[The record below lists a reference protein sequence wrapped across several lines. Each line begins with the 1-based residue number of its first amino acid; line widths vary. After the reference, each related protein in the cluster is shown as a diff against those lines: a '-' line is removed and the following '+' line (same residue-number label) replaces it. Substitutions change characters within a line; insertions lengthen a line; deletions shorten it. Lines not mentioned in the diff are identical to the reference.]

1 MTQTPVIPVLP
12 PAPDAPPAPR
22 ACLFELAGARFA
34 VDVRSAREV
43 VLFDEITAV
52 PRAPRHLVGVAN
64 LRGTV
69 MPIVDVRELLGLAE
83 SRSGRTLRTL
93 VVRDGAV
100 QAALVVDTVVGL
112 EPFGDVVAADSPS
125 AAGMVGTPPV
135 DGRLDPVGGR
145 DPAAARCPEDPGRAS
160 PRDPDDRAG
169 GIRVNRRGFLGG
181 VLSTGLASAL
191 LPGAAARA
199 QAGEIR
205 IGMSAAFRGAAAG
218 LGSELHRGAQAYYG
232 EINARGGLFGRQ
244 ITVVALDDG
253 YNPDPCIRNTIQ
265 LLDREKV
272 FLLSN
277 YVGTPTLTR
286 ALPVIKQYADQ
297 AVVLVGNFTG
307 AQPQREAPYVDQV
320 FNVRASY
327 RQEMTA
333 LVERFWQ
340 AGARRFGVYYQIDA
354 YGRSGTDGV
363 ARALAARNTKI
374 VAEAT
379 YVRNAKFEEDMT
391 IAVRALRE
399 GGSEVV
405 LCTGAYQGCAAFV
418 RSARDAGWTA
428 PISNVS
434 FVGSDAMLGLLVKHG
449 RAKGRDYTR
458 ALINSQVVPS
468 YDDTVLP
475 GVVEYRALMDK
486 HNPQVPETLRDAA
499 YAPQKY
505 SFISLEGYVNARV
518 IVEALR
524 RAGPS
529 AGRSSFRQALESL
542 RGLDLGIGA
551 PLTFTAER
559 HQGLDSVYFTRV
571 EGDRWVPVADWSAAV
586 KA

>member
-1 MTQTPVIPVLP
+1 MKR
-12 PAPDAPPAPR
+12 R
-22 ACLFELAGARFA
+22 A
-34 VDVRSAREV
+34 
-43 VLFDEITAV
+43 
-52 PRAPRHLVGVAN
+52 
-64 LRGTV
+64 
-69 MPIVDVRELLGLAE
+69 
-83 SRSGRTLRTL
+83 
-93 VVRDGAV
+93 
-100 QAALVVDTVVGL
+100 
-112 EPFGDVVAADSPS
+112 
-125 AAGMVGTPPV
+125 
-135 DGRLDPVGGR
+135 
-145 DPAAARCPEDPGRAS
+145 
-160 PRDPDDRAG
+160 
-169 GIRVNRRGFLGG
+169 FLG
-181 VLSTGLASAL
+181 VLSAGLAGRVLS
-191 LPGAAARA
+191 GTAARA
-199 QAGEIR
+199 QSPAGRPLAPAKGLPADGTAASGSTGDVR
-205 IGMSAAFRGAAAG
+205 IGMSAAFRGSAAG
-218 LGSELHRGAQAYYG
+218 LGIELYRGAQAYYS
-232 EINARGGLFGRQ
+232 EINARGGIFGRS
-244 ITVVALDDG
+244 ITVAALDDS
-253 YNPDPCIRNTIQ
+253 YNPEPCIRNTIQ

-272 FLLSN
+272 FFLSN

-297 AVVLVGNFTG
+297 HVVLVGNFTG

-327 RQEMTA
+327 RQEMAA

-363 ARALAARNTKI
+363 ARALAVRSAKI

-379 YVRNAKFEEDMT
+379 YVRNATFEEDMGL
-391 IAVRALRE
+391 AVNALRE
-399 GGSEVV
+399 AGSDVV

-418 RSARDAGWTA
+418 RSARDAGFTA

-434 FVGSDAMLGLLVKHG
+434 FVGSEAMLALLVKHG

-458 ALINSQVVPS
+458 ALVNSQVVPS
-468 YDDTVLP
+468 YDDASLP
-475 GVVEYRALMDK
+475 GVAEYRSLMDK
-486 HNPQVPETLRDAA
+486 HNPSVPDGVRDPG
-499 YAPQKY
+499 YTPQKY

-524 RAGPS
+524 RAG
-529 AGRSSFRQALESL
+529 AGASRQTFRQALESL

-571 EGDRWVPVADWSAAV
+571 ESDRWVPIADWSAAV

>member
-1 MTQTPVIPVLP
+1 M
-12 PAPDAPPAPR
+12 
-22 ACLFELAGARFA
+22 
-34 VDVRSAREV
+34 
-43 VLFDEITAV
+43 
-52 PRAPRHLVGVAN
+52 
-64 LRGTV
+64 
-69 MPIVDVRELLGLAE
+69 
-83 SRSGRTLRTL
+83 
-93 VVRDGAV
+93 
-100 QAALVVDTVVGL
+100 
-112 EPFGDVVAADSPS
+112 
-125 AAGMVGTPPV
+125 
-135 DGRLDPVGGR
+135 
-145 DPAAARCPEDPGRAS
+145 
-160 PRDPDDRAG
+160 
-169 GIRVNRRGFLGG
+169 NRRAFLGG
-181 VLSTGLASAL
+181 ALSGGFANAL
-191 LPGAAARA
+191 LPLGAARG
-199 QAGEIR
+199 QAADIR

-218 LGSELHRGAQAYYG
+218 LGSELYRGAQAYYS
-232 EINARGGLFGRQ
+232 EVNARGGIFGRS

-253 YNPDPCIRNTIQ
+253 YNPDPCIRNTIH

-297 AVVLVGNFTG
+297 HVVLVGNFTG

-320 FNVRASY
+320 FNIRASY
-327 RQEMTA
+327 RQEMAA

-363 ARALAARNTKI
+363 ARALAARNAKI

-379 YVRNAKFEEDMT
+379 YVRGAKFDEDMS
-391 IAVRALRE
+391 IAVGALRE
-399 GGSEVV
+399 EGTEVV

-418 RSARDAGWTA
+418 RSARDAGWPV

-434 FVGSDAMLGLLVKHG
+434 FVGSDAMLALLVAHG
-449 RAKGRDYTR
+449 REKGRDYTR
-458 ALINSQVVPS
+458 ALVNSQVVPS
-468 YDDTVLP
+468 YDDASLP
-475 GVVEYRALMDK
+475 GVAEYRALMEK
-486 HNPQVPETLRDAA
+486 HAPQVPAAIRDTA
-499 YAPQKY
+499 YAQQKY

-524 RAGPS
+524 RAGAQS
-529 AGRSSFRQALESL
+529 GRPGLRQALESL

-559 HQGLDSVYFTRV
+559 HQGLDNVYFTRV
-571 EGDRWVPVADWSAAV
+571 DGDRWVPIADWSAAI